1 MFLRLQPAEE
11 GPGEFVNPEV
21 PGPRERLGKSGVRA
35 WGDALSLDPLV
46 ALGGW
51 PLVLGYSEDRWSR

>member
-1 MFLRLQPAEE
+1 MFLKLQPAEE
-11 GPGEFVNPEV
+11 GPGEFVKPQV
-21 PGPRERLGKSGVRA
+21 PGPRDRLGKSGVHA

-51 PLVLGYSEDRWSR
+51 PLVLG